1 MKIIKSY
8 EKMDCTDVM
17 QCIFNLNDLD
27 ILVFKTLTEIEEA
40 RVKELAKKL
49 KKERSTIYRS
59 LQRLTEC
66 GLSKKHTKNL
76 NEGGYYHVYKNCNQD
91 QLVETMESCIDDWYK
106 HMKTKIKDIKK
117 IH

>member
-27 ILVFKTLTEIEEA
+27 IQVFKKLNEMGEA

-49 KKERSTIYRS
+49 KKERSTVYRS
-59 LQRLTEC
+59 LQRLTQC
-66 GLSKKHTKNL
+66 GLSNKYTKHL
-76 NEGGYYHVYKNCNQD
+76 NEGGYYHVYKNHNPEK
-91 QLVETMESCIDDWYK
+91 LVETMESCIDDWYK

-117 IH
+117 ID